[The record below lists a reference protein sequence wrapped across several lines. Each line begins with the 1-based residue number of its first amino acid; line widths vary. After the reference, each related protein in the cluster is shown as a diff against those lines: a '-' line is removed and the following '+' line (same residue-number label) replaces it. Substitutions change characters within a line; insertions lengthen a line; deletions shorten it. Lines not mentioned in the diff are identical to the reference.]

1 MKALTMLVA
10 LAAMGGTGCV
20 VVTDDDDVI
29 VDDTL
34 LDYEPCTFDSDCDSF
49 RCESVTA
56 DWGDRITTDSICTRT
71 CVDELDC
78 DVTDSGLDGT
88 CAAIG
93 SGPFL
98 CYESCDFDSDC
109 AGGFRC
115 GELDTTGFFVCLPY

>member
-1 MKALTMLVA
+1 MKRLGMTMIVA
-10 LAAMGGTGCV
+10 LAAMAGSGCIV
-20 VVTDDDDVI
+20 TTDDDYA
-29 VDDTL
+29 
-34 LDYEPCTFDSDCDSF
+34 DYEPCTFDSDCDSF

-56 DWGDRITTDSICTRT
+56 DWGDRVTTDAICTRG
-71 CVDELDC
+71 CRDELDC
-78 DVTDSGLDGT
+78 DITASGLDGT